1 MLNLD
6 ESENCVMISLF
17 LRQKIFLISPHYD
30 LPTPKVAAQISKP
43 ALAQIY

>member
-6 ESENCVMISLF
+6 ESENRVMTSLF

-30 LPTPKVAAQISKP
+30 LPTPKVSGQISTP
-43 ALAQIY
+43 ALAQAY